1 MLNLP
6 EQIASSIMESIRKS
20 QMIKQV
26 LKLSSIRKWISLRS
40 FKMLSLSDIFS
51 VYNLWMSSIKL
62 PTSSFLFLHK
72 KGLTLKADD
81 EEYVKM
87 SRTIY
92 KQEAFKFVYVCL
104 LCKLYDIANLPAYR
118 VKPMFYGPMVA
129 LVLTYSFYGA
139 ASRLSDFISGLNR
152 KYDSQCFKFLSE
164 EQTLGL

>member
-1 MLNLP
+1 
-6 EQIASSIMESIRKS
+6 
-20 QMIKQV
+20 
-26 LKLSSIRKWISLRS
+26 
-40 FKMLSLSDIFS
+40 
-51 VYNLWMSSIKL
+51 MSSIKL